1 MGSELISLC
10 YRINIIPNSVN
21 TAAVQIQVFPRS
33 LKKLKSLCTH
43 NNVSLSSTKI
53 PGILIHPG
61 NAQALAIKLGPRD
74 SSNGINVWPML
85 VFNGE
90 KCHKKSYRLLRTFLS
105 APDEF
110 SAFPSVKKMD
120 EEISSLLRTAVVLK
134 NAKHAEVRTEN

>member
-1 MGSELISLC
+1 MVSELIFPC

-21 TAAVQIQVFPRS
+21 TAATQIQIFPRS

-53 PGILIHPG
+53 PGILIHPS

-85 VFNGE
+85 VFNGK
-90 KCHKKSYRLLRTFLS
+90 KCHKKLQTLMNILFQHQTNSLRFL
-105 APDEF
+105 
-110 SAFPSVKKMD
+110 
-120 EEISSLLRTAVVLK
+120 R
-134 NAKHAEVRTEN
+134 

>member
-21 TAAVQIQVFPRS
+21 TAAAQIQVFPRS

-53 PGILIHPG
+53 PGILIHPS

-90 KCHKKSYRLLRTFLS
+90 ECHKKLQTLMNIS
-105 APDEF
+105 F
-110 SAFPSVKKMD
+110 STRSILCVPFG
-120 EEISSLLRTAVVLK
+120 EEDG
-134 NAKHAEVRTEN
+134 